1 MQEPYFQLDNFELYH
16 GNSMDILPTIGNVNM
31 AFADPPY
38 FLSNDGLTI
47 HNGKIVSVN
56 KGSWD
61 KFNGN
66 IDVFNYSWIKLVR
79 EVLVSDG
86 TIWISGTM
94 HNIFSIA
101 MVLKELNFKILNTIT
116 WQKKNPPPNFSC
128 RCFTHSTEFIIWARK
143 ERGKAHFYN
152 YSLMKALNDNKQMK
166 DVWTFSSIS
175 KWEKFNGQ
183 HPTQKPLSILSRII
197 LASSRKGDLVLD
209 PFSGSG
215 TTGIAANLL
224 NRRYIGIDIEKEYLE
239 ITKKRYAEI
248 QVKQFDFIKKI
259 EGLDY
264 SIIVNYDL

>member
-1 MQEPYFQLDNFELYH
+1 M
-16 GNSMDILPTIGNVNM
+16 
-31 AFADPPY
+31 
-38 FLSNDGLTI
+38 
-47 HNGKIVSVN
+47 
-56 KGSWD
+56 
-61 KFNGN
+61 
-66 IDVFNYSWIKLVR
+66 
-79 EVLVSDG
+79 
-86 TIWISGTM
+86 
-94 HNIFSIA
+94 
-101 MVLKELNFKILNTIT
+101 NTIT

>member
-1 MQEPYFQLDNFELYH
+1 
-16 GNSMDILPTIGNVNM
+16 
-31 AFADPPY
+31 
-38 FLSNDGLTI
+38 
-47 HNGKIVSVN
+47 
-56 KGSWD
+56 
-61 KFNGN
+61 
-66 IDVFNYSWIKLVR
+66 
-79 EVLVSDG
+79 
-86 TIWISGTM
+86 
-94 HNIFSIA
+94 
-101 MVLKELNFKILNTIT
+101 
-116 WQKKNPPPNFSC
+116 
-128 RCFTHSTEFIIWARK
+128 
-143 ERGKAHFYN
+143 
-152 YSLMKALNDNKQMK
+152 MK